1 MRPPAKSQTS
11 NALDSLDDVK
21 EGDQEDW
28 KLHHGDTEDTETHG
42 GASVYLRVLRVS
54 VVKTVCESF
63 LRFLRGVALSRLSG
77 WAIIPTIAMAPKSR
91 FSSQEQARRVKQIL
105 RGLDKA
111 YPDARCALHHSNAF
125 ELLIA
130 TILSAQCTDERVN
143 LVTRELFQKHRT
155 PEDYL
160 KVPRKVLE
168 EEIRSTGFYRN
179 KAKNIQG
186 ACQILV
192 EKFGGRV
199 PDTMEEL
206 IQLPG
211 VARKT
216 ANVVL
221 GVFYGKAEGIVVDT
235 HVFRVAHRLD
245 LSHSDTPEKVERDL
259 MALIPRS
266 RWISFSHQVIQ
277 HGRQVCKARRPHC
290 HTCVLEKVCQS
301 SDKVLA
307 LPFPRVQ
314 KFSERGSR
322 Q

>member
-1 MRPPAKSQTS
+1 MS
-11 NALDSLDDVK
+11 
-21 EGDQEDW
+21 
-28 KLHHGDTEDTETHG
+28 
-42 GASVYLRVLRVS
+42 
-54 VVKTVCESF
+54 
-63 LRFLRGVALSRLSG
+63 
-77 WAIIPTIAMAPKSR
+77 PKSR

-105 RGLDKA
+105 KGLDKA
-111 YPDARCALHHSNAF
+111 YPDARCALQHRNAL

-143 LVTRELFQKHRT
+143 LVTRELFQKYRT

-160 KVPRKVLE
+160 KAPRNVLE

-186 ACQILV
+186 ACQMLV

-221 GVFYGKAEGIVVDT
+221 GVIFGKAEGIVVDT

-245 LSHSDTPEKVERDL
+245 LSHSDTPEKVESDL
-259 MALIPRS
+259 MGLIPRTP
-266 RWISFSHQVIQ
+266 WISFSHQVIQ
-277 HGRQVCKARRPHC
+277 HGRQVCKARRPLC

-307 LPFPRVQ
+307 FPHPRDQ
-314 KFSERGSR
+314 KLSERGSR

>member
-1 MRPPAKSQTS
+1 MS
-11 NALDSLDDVK
+11 
-21 EGDQEDW
+21 
-28 KLHHGDTEDTETHG
+28 
-42 GASVYLRVLRVS
+42 
-54 VVKTVCESF
+54 
-63 LRFLRGVALSRLSG
+63 
-77 WAIIPTIAMAPKSR
+77 PKSR

-105 RGLDKA
+105 KGLDKA
-111 YPDARCALHHSNAF
+111 YPDARCALLHRNAL

-130 TILSAQCTDERVN
+130 TILSAQCTDERV
-143 LVTRELFQKHRT
+143 TRELFQKYRT

-160 KVPRKVLE
+160 KAPRNVLE

-186 ACQILV
+186 ACQMLV

-221 GVFYGKAEGIVVDT
+221 GVIFGKAEGIVVDT

-245 LSHSDTPEKVERDL
+245 LSHSDTPEKVESDL
-259 MALIPRS
+259 MGLIPRT

-277 HGRQVCKARRPHC
+277 HGRQVCKARRPLC

-307 LPFPRVQ
+307 FPHPRDQ
-314 KFSERGSR
+314 RLSERGSR